1 MYPQPFHLAASL
13 SCHWDQPALPRLPFH
28 EQVKSVSMRSCVA
41 YHYSALIAYWGGR
54 AEGVVLYMCLLSG
67 WRQQLYNIPP
77 EAINPAH
84 WTFASSSKKRPPR
97 LTLYFKTLI
106 IPEYVPL
113 NLTHIHTYI
122 YLLDINM
129 TIFHCCFSYLSCK
142 DIVYALLLI
151 ALTVWHP
158 FHSWG
163 GHANGGD
170 EVHRREMDRTPR
182 CWNYASYI
190 LGRVVHKTF
199 PAEQIFRDVSK
210 ASAKGSEQTQTNVF
224 AWILIVFP
232 SLVLWLSGWRAV
244 CHSEPVYALI
254 KRQIAVVLGD
264 LSRSSALHLH

>member
-1 MYPQPFHLAASL
+1 MYLQPLHLAASL
-13 SCHWDQPALPRLPFH
+13 SCHWDQPALHRLPFH
-28 EQVKSVSMRSCVA
+28 EQVKSVRMRSCVA
-41 YHYSALIAYWGGR
+41 CHYSALIAYWGGR

-84 WTFASSSKKRPPR
+84 WTFASSSKKAPPR

-106 IPEYVPL
+106 IPKYVPL
-113 NLTHIHTYI
+113 NLTHTHTYLFAWYKHNHI
-122 YLLDINM
+122 S
-129 TIFHCCFSYLSCK
+129 CCFSYLSCK

-151 ALTVWHP
+151 ALTVWHQ
-158 FHSWG
+158 FHSWR

-182 CWNYASYI
+182 CWNNALYI

-210 ASAKGSEQTQTNVF
+210 ASAKGSEQTQTYVF
-224 AWILIVFP
+224 AWILIVFQ

-244 CHSEPVYALI
+244 CHGEPVYALI